1 MLTEEKRPSRR
12 VPNLR
17 YDSQEQHEGSA
28 SDSDNGAESDSDNGD
43 GSDSDNEVGSDS
55 DSEITVLDGPPKF
68 TQGKLN
74 NILKYFGLKIYL
86 LKANLACIVY

>member
-1 MLTEEKRPSRR
+1 MLPEEKRPSRR
-12 VPNLR
+12 GPNLR
-17 YDSQEQHEGSA
+17 YDSQEQHESSA
-28 SDSDNGAESDSDNGD
+28 SDSDNGVGSDSDNG
-43 GSDSDNEVGSDS
+43 VGSDS
-55 DSEITVLDGPPKF
+55 DSENTVLDRPPKF

>member
-1 MLTEEKRPSRR
+1 MLTEEKRPLRR

-17 YDSQEQHEGSA
+17 YDSQEQHESSA
-28 SDSDNGAESDSDNGD
+28 SDSDNGVGSDSDNG
-43 GSDSDNEVGSDS
+43 VGSDS
-55 DSEITVLDGPPKF
+55 DSENTVLDGPPKF

>member
-1 MLTEEKRPSRR
+1 MLTEEKRPLRR

-17 YDSQEQHEGSA
+17 YDSQEQHESSA
-28 SDSDNGAESDSDNGD
+28 SDSDNGVVSDSDNG
-43 GSDSDNEVGSDS
+43 VGSDS
-55 DSEITVLDGPPKF
+55 DSENTVLDGPPKF

>member
-1 MLTEEKRPSRR
+1 MLTEEKRPLRR

-17 YDSQEQHEGSA
+17 YDSQEQHESSA
-28 SDSDNGAESDSDNGD
+28 SDSDNGVGSDSDNG
-43 GSDSDNEVGSDS
+43 VGSDS
-55 DSEITVLDGPPKF
+55 DSENTVLDGPPKF

-74 NILKYFGLKIYL
+74 NILKYFGFKIYL

>member
-1 MLTEEKRPSRR
+1 MLPEEKRPSRR

-17 YDSQEQHEGSA
+17 YDSQEQHESSA
-28 SDSDNGAESDSDNGD
+28 SDSDNGVGSDSDNG
-43 GSDSDNEVGSDS
+43 VGSDS
-55 DSEITVLDGPPKF
+55 DSENTVLDRPPKF

>member
-17 YDSQEQHEGSA
+17 YDSQEQHESSA
-28 SDSDNGAESDSDNGD
+28 SDSDNGAE
-43 GSDSDNEVGSDS
+43 SDSDNEVGSDS

>member
-1 MLTEEKRPSRR
+1 MLTEEKRPLRR

-17 YDSQEQHEGSA
+17 YDSQEQHESSA
-28 SDSDNGAESDSDNGD
+28 SDSDNG
-43 GSDSDNEVGSDS
+43 VGSDS
-55 DSEITVLDGPPKF
+55 DSENTVLDGPPKF